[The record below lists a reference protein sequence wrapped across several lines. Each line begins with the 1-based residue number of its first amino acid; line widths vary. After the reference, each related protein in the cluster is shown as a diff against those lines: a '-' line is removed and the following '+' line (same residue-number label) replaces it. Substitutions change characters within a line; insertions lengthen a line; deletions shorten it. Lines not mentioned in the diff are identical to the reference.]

1 MPPTP
6 AAVFLAVLAF
16 GAIIT
21 QVESPPVPPLTKEKL
36 NQRSVGCAPYTHW
49 DTSVGRCVACSSDC
63 GAGWELREDCG
74 YNEEGGPVANSCRRC
89 PNGTY
94 SATGGQ
100 KQCQACKTCL
110 SGYKQECS
118 SKQPAVCL
126 CADDEE
132 LAPGGT
138 TCRKICCLCLPDP
151 SPSDVI
157 DECYQRYPGTDY
169 HCKNSWSTGNTC
181 TRPPEPTTTTVSPTT
196 TPQQTTVRNV
206 SVPTPDTTNPTSEA
220 PPTFPAS
227 YNISTPSNSPSEPTT
242 NHTGTPKPLPI
253 HKGKQQLS
261 WFVDVIIAVA
271 GCLLVGIIC
280 LLIRA
285 YLFKTSTDVGFDKLI
300 GAESD
305 GEEGGNGGEGGDRGE
320 EEGGLLESTKDADPE
335 DQDEEVTGG
344 ADSGNESK
352 ESSDAGSDKRDS
364 QCSSK
369 DSLLDSEGGQEEEGT
384 QEGEST
390 VSVDGETLYNENEKT
405 VPKGVESEE
414 TMGFA
419 GRIEGPPN
427 DGKGLEAV
435 PTGGGGNRPHQ
446 QQPQGGRG
454 QPPPYPGAQR
464 QNGQQPII
472 SGGTFNAPVTI
483 VVQGDNSHYHAGQG
497 MDGQGQGAQNRGR
510 GDRNTDD
517 GTAPRQADG
526 RRQQPAQQGIGGQ
539 GGGDGAGPNS
549 AAGQG
554 NQRAATVAQ
563 NDWLQHPPG
572 NGNCRVGN
580 RRRQNIQVSIL
591 PNPARLGQNVRFSCT
606 LPDNL
611 DPGTCEFRWTKQV
624 DCVAHVQNWNRAVQH
639 CDVGVYT
646 CEVTTPGGEVLDGQA
661 ELVIIEDN
669 AAGGVAL
676 PGPSRR
682 PRDNDNDHTP
692 RKRPR
697 TTGSGSSGA
706 QGFSSGQIQ
715 GIHQLPLEE
724 ILNEEDLFSDLRVKL
739 ENSDRHYRNIG
750 SHFGLTHEE
759 LDFLEFT
766 ELRGK
771 DSPLRAILQKV
782 TKADKNRTIG
792 ELLQYCDEKPKRRD
806 VVKTVVEYFVEKEQ
820 KNQEVDMEV
829 KESVVEDNLQ
839 QTEECCKKDN
849 VDSEM
854 KEVGSQSAAMDVP
867 EERLSDSESSVAHKK
882 LGTCD
887 FNTEAI
893 ELVEIPS

>member
-1 MPPTP
+1 MPRTRTPT
-6 AAVFLAVLAF
+6 VVSIILAF
-16 GAIIT
+16 GALSIGVR
-21 QVESPPVPPLTKEKL
+21 QVQSPPVPLSDEKL
-36 NQRSVGCAPYTHW
+36 KPRSVGCAPYTRW
-49 DTSVGRCVACSSDC
+49 DPSGETCVSCSPEDC
-63 GAGWELREDCG
+63 LPGEELREDCG
-74 YNEEGGPVANSCRRC
+74 YNEEGYPVANSCRTC

-100 KQCQACKTCL
+100 KQCQACKTCS
-110 SGYKQECS
+110 SGYEQECNP
-118 SKQPAVCL
+118 KQPAVCL

-132 LAPGGT
+132 LSPDGT
-138 TCRKICCLCLPDP
+138 TCQKICCLCWSDP
-151 SPSDVI
+151 NPSDI
-157 DECYQRYPGTDY
+157 INECFQRYPGTDY

-196 TPQQTTVRNV
+196 TPQQTTVRNT
-206 SVPTPDTTNPTSEA
+206 STGIPTPDTTHSSEA
-220 PPTFPAS
+220 PPTFPVS
-227 YNISTPSNSPSEPTT
+227 STPSNSPSEPTT
-242 NHTGTPKPLPI
+242 NHTGTSKPLPI
-253 HKGKQQLS
+253 HKGKEGLP
-261 WFVDVIIAVA
+261 WHVFVIAGTCIA
-271 GCLLVGIIC
+271 GVLGIIC
-280 LLIRA
+280 CWKREKIA
-285 YLFKTSTDVGFDKLI
+285 AHLFKTNGFDRLI

-305 GEEGGNGGEGGDRGE
+305 GEEGDYGGAGVVYGGGHYRGAGVPVVYGGGEYGGHP
-320 EEGGLLESTKDADPE
+320 EG
-335 DQDEEVTGG
+335 QDEEVNNSDG
-344 ADSGNESK
+344 ADSGNVSN

-390 VSVDGETLYNENEKT
+390 DSGDRETLDNENEKT
-405 VPKGVESEE
+405 VPKEVESEE

-435 PTGGGGNRPHQ
+435 PTGGGPNRPNQ
-446 QQPQGGRG
+446 QQPGG
-454 QPPPYPGAQR
+454 
-464 QNGQQPII
+464 QNGQPAVNI
-472 SGGTFNAPVTI
+472 SGGTFNGPVTI
-483 VVQGDNSHYHAGQG
+483 VVQGNNSHYNAGQG
-497 MDGQGQGAQNRGR
+497 MDGQGQG
-510 GDRNTDD
+510 T
-517 GTAPRQADG
+517 
-526 RRQQPAQQGIGGQ
+526 
-539 GGGDGAGPNS
+539 
-549 AAGQG
+549 
-554 NQRAATVAQ
+554 
-563 NDWLQHPPG
+563 PG
-572 NGNCRVGN
+572 NGNGRVGN
-580 RRRQNIQVSIL
+580 RRRQNIRVNIL

-646 CEVTTPGGEVLDGQA
+646 CEVTTSGGEVLDGQA
-661 ELVIIEDN
+661 ELVIIEDD
-669 AAGGVAL
+669 AAGGVDL

-682 PRDNDNDHTP
+682 PRDNDSDGHNTP

-697 TTGSGSSGA
+697 TAGPGTSGA

-715 GIHQLPLEE
+715 GIHQLPLEA
-724 ILNEEDLFSDLRVKL
+724 ILNEEDLLYNLRIKL
-739 ENSDRHYRNIG
+739 EQSDRHYRNIG

-759 LDFLEFT
+759 LGFIEFT
-766 ELRGK
+766 ELGGK

-782 TKADKNRTIG
+782 IQNNANRTVG
-792 ELLQYCDEKPKRRD
+792 ELLQYCDETLKRRD

-839 QTEECCKKDN
+839 QTEKCCKKDN

-867 EERLSDSESSVAHKK
+867 EESLSDSESSVAHKK

-893 ELVEIPS
+893 ELVKIPS